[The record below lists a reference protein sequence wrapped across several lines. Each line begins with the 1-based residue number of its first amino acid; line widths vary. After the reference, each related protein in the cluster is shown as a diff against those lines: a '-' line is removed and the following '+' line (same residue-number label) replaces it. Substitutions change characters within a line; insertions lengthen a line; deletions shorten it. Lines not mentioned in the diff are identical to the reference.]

1 MSIKTAYHGC
11 TEEDVMSMSK
21 EELQKAILRIFSLKP
36 RKFAPGD
43 SWSGAFLLPDDI
55 ADVFRGYLVEYNQ

>member
-1 MSIKTAYHGC
+1 
-11 TEEDVMSMSK
+11 MSK

-43 SWSGAFLLPDDI
+43 SWAGAFLLPDDI